1 MLHGQNKKTEE
12 PPLALFCLCTPFGPP
27 SLLEIPHKEVMFKSK
42 HKLDFGFV
50 SMDQRGKEMLQYED
64 EEMSDI
70 GGYDLVHYDDLSYV
84 ASAHQ
89 ECKYILKYFYYWYN
103 DCVSHYMYSRWAK
116 LQVPF
121 SPQKKLSMFYSIFWF
136 QYRHSHSTAS
146 YNHIFIFVEFHCVIG
161 VKSQII
167 HYIIL
172 DFNPKWHYEIRQ
184 QKWRYAGYN

>member
-89 ECKYILKYFYYWYN
+89 ECKYYIIVIPECFYTDSIALWLYTY
-103 DCVSHYMYSRWAK
+103 
-116 LQVPF
+116 
-121 SPQKKLSMFYSIFWF
+121 IFWCPF
-136 QYRHSHSTAS
+136 
-146 YNHIFIFVEFHCVIG
+146 
-161 VKSQII
+161 
-167 HYIIL
+167 
-172 DFNPKWHYEIRQ
+172 
-184 QKWRYAGYN
+184 

>member
-89 ECKYILKYFYYWYN
+89 ECKYI
-103 DCVSHYMYSRWAK
+103 
-116 LQVPF
+116 
-121 SPQKKLSMFYSIFWF
+121 
-136 QYRHSHSTAS
+136 HS
-146 YNHIFIFVEFHCVIG
+146 Y
-161 VKSQII
+161 
-167 HYIIL
+167 YIIVIPESAFTDNSIAVYDCIL
-172 DFNPKWHYEIRQ
+172 LYILMPFLKKKIETFGNCFCWC
-184 QKWRYAGYN
+184 

>member
-1 MLHGQNKKTEE
+1 MTKWYVFLQRLDIRGKIKVLHGQNKKTEE

-70 GGYDLVHYDDLSYV
+70 GGYDLVHYDDLAYV

-89 ECKYILKYFYYWYN
+89 ECKNKIYFLK
-103 DCVSHYMYSRWAK
+103 V
-116 LQVPF
+116 
-121 SPQKKLSMFYSIFWF
+121 
-136 QYRHSHSTAS
+136 
-146 YNHIFIFVEFHCVIG
+146 
-161 VKSQII
+161 
-167 HYIIL
+167 
-172 DFNPKWHYEIRQ
+172 
-184 QKWRYAGYN
+184 